1 MGDIRRE
8 NTPVS
13 QLNIGMYVCE
23 LDRPWL
29 GTPFLLEG
37 LLIEDEKEL
46 ATLATICTFVYVDRT
61 LSVGEYFIAPPKA
74 TVAIKRDGAV
84 VRVNTHQSHHQ
95 QATQVKKTSTA
106 ALNNTAPTA
115 KFSFFEVLKEIKE
128 SNQHGRAADLQN
140 LGTTN
145 AANNVTQSNISQN
158 TPSAN
163 NAVNQTLSPSETTSI
178 TAQIKTDLSNFLS
191 GLGQWGNRNKTANTK
206 LGSSINKAALK
217 ADIANQPVYANDD
230 RITIFDDAPPVEEEI
245 AKIYPAYAQSQL
257 ATKAIFEALAKDQK
271 IDLTNVNEALNSMVE
286 SVERNPD
293 ALIWL
298 AKLKQTDD
306 SAYNHALNV
315 SIMLMALGNFMA
327 LPKKQIKDL
336 GLAGLLQDIG
346 KAKMPLELLQKQ
358 EKITDEEYAILKS
371 HVDHALALLEVT
383 ENISGT
389 VILTVSQ
396 HHERIDG
403 TGYPY
408 KLKGKQISLTG
419 QMAGLIDTY
428 CALTTNKV
436 YAKGVYNQVALE
448 EIHSLRDTK
457 FNGTLIDQ
465 LVQLLGIYPVS
476 SLVELN
482 SGEVG
487 VVIQQ
492 NSVRRLQPR
501 VMILLNPDKT
511 KNTYPATID
520 LIHAP
525 LTPAGEPYK
534 IVRGLAPDSYALDA
548 NNYYG

>member
-1 MGDIRRE
+1 M
-8 NTPVS
+8 V
-13 QLNIGMYVCE
+13 
-23 LDRPWL
+23 
-29 GTPFLLEG
+29 
-37 LLIEDEKEL
+37 
-46 ATLATICTFVYVDRT
+46 
-61 LSVGEYFIAPPKA
+61 
-74 TVAIKRDGAV
+74 
-84 VRVNTHQSHHQ
+84 
-95 QATQVKKTSTA
+95 
-106 ALNNTAPTA
+106 
-115 KFSFFEVLKEIKE
+115 
-128 SNQHGRAADLQN
+128 RAADLQN

-145 AANNVTQSNISQN
+145 AAANNVTQSNISQN

-511 KNTYPATID
+511 KNAYPATID

>member
-8 NTPVS
+8 NTPVA

-37 LLIEDEKEL
+37 LLIEEDAEL
-46 ATLATICTFVYVDRT
+46 ETLAKICTFVYVDRT

-74 TVAIKRDGAV
+74 AVAIKRDGAV
-84 VRVNTHQSHHQ
+84 VRVNTHQ
-95 QATQVKKTSTA
+95 QATQAKKQNAA
-106 ALNNTAPTA
+106 ALNNSTPAA
-115 KFSFFEVLKEIKE
+115 KFSFFDVLKEIKE
-128 SNQHGRAADLQN
+128 SNQLGRAADLQN
-140 LGTTN
+140 LSKTT
-145 AANNVTQSNISQN
+145 ANHPASNNTANSTNTVPQALRTNIDAP
-158 TPSAN
+158 TPSPE
-163 NAVNQTLSPSETTSI
+163 SSSI
-178 TAQIKTDLSNFLS
+178 AAQIKTDLSNFLS
-191 GLGQWGNRNKTANTK
+191 GLGQWGTRNKSANNK

-346 KAKMPLELLQKQ
+346 KAKMPQELLQKQ
-358 EKITDEEYAILKS
+358 EKITDDEYATLKS

-448 EIHSLRDTK
+448 EIHTLRDIK

-511 KNTYPATID
+511 KNLYPATVD

-525 LTPAGEPYK
+525 LTPTGEPYK
-534 IVRGLAPDSYALDA
+534 IVKGLAPDSYDLDA